1 MSDDLD
7 FEEYNKKLESLKN
20 NDKHGK
26 DMFWPKYGSS
36 IYDDKMINEFL
47 TYNDR
52 YNDRED

>member
-7 FEEYNKKLESLKN
+7 LAHNKKLESLKN
-20 NDKHGK
+20 NDKQGK